1 MNIEVKDTE
10 KSNVI
15 INAEII
21 NSPFAMYSDGDI
33 AFLDNLKGMSPDR
46 MVSVKADMFIL
57 IMCRSGSAQ
66 FEVNSVRYTIGP
78 RQAFICM
85 PKLVMNACV
94 FSPDFEAATLCL
106 STRIMAKFIGESKLW
121 EKAFEISRNPI
132 IEFNEENAHI
142 FSLFGEL
149 ITHRLN
155 ATNRPYKKEVMSSI
169 TAAAVFELFAE
180 IEKQHGKETHP
191 VLTSGDR
198 LFQRFIIL
206 LNDQEVKQ
214 RSVSWYADKL
224 CVTTKYLSS
233 VCKSISKRTARSIIS
248 MYVVADIQHLLKY
261 STLSTKEIAAKLDF
275 PNISFFGKYVKAHLG
290 MSPNEYRRRA
300 RRGDA

>member
-15 INAEII
+15 INAEIT

-33 AFLDNLKGMSPDR
+33 AFLDNLKGMSPDK

-57 IMCRSGSAQ
+57 IMCLNGTAQ
-66 FEVNSVRYTIGP
+66 FEVNSVHYTIKRGL
-78 RQAFICM
+78 AFIYM
-85 PKLVMNACV
+85 PKLVMNACI

-106 STRIMAKFIGESKLW
+106 SPRIMAKFIGESKLW
-121 EKAFEISRNPI
+121 EKAFNISRNPI
-132 IEFNEENAHI
+132 IEFNEQNAHI
-142 FSLFGEL
+142 FSLYGEL
-149 ITHRLN
+149 IANRLN
-155 ATNRPYKKEVMSSI
+155 DTNRPYRKEVMSAL
-169 TAAAVFELFAE
+169 TAATVFELFTE
-180 IEKQHGKETHP
+180 IEKQHGKEPHP

-198 LFQRFIIL
+198 LFQRFIVL
-206 LNDQEVKQ
+206 LSDQDIKP
-214 RSVSWYADKL
+214 RSVAWYADKL

-233 VCKSISKRTARSIIS
+233 VCKSISKKTARNIIS
-248 MYVVADIQHLLKY
+248 MYVIADIQYLLKY

-300 RRGDA
+300 RHGEI